1 MSSNPPRLLPSQKAH
16 MLRHLRNALQILEAT
31 PADTSCEACAEFLE
45 GYCSKWKAAVPADAI
60 PQGCP
65 EFIEPIPF

>member
-1 MSSNPPRLLPSQKAH
+1 
-16 MLRHLRNALQILEAT
+16 
-31 PADTSCEACAEFLE
+31 LE